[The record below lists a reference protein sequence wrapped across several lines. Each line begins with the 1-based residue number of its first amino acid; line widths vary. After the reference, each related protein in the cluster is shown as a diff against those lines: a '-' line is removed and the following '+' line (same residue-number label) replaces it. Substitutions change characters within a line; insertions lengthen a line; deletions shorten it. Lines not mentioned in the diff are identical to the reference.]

1 MHQPA
6 TVTQTTQIMEPSWI
20 ETITV
25 NTCPE
30 HVHQSQHNHGL
41 VNQASHGTVVG
52 NIIGGSIQKIR
63 GIEQSLTIHGAGEI
77 PNV

>member
-1 MHQPA
+1 MSISH
-6 TVTQTTQIMEPSWI
+6 
-20 ETITV
+20 
-25 NTCPE
+25 NT
-30 HVHQSQHNHGL
+30 NHGL